1 MINIADI
8 HDCFGCGVCAKAC
21 PKQIIALKLNKNGF
35 YEPRIESA
43 DQCIK
48 CSICVEVCAFAA
60 DSQVIDLKP
69 TSYAAWSLNDDIRKN
84 SSSGG
89 IALQIFASCRCSQL
103 FLVSCDIM
111 FRNLFCIIITDDA
124 YFEAL
129 LQHLPADFKSDSP
142 GG

>member
-1 MINIADI
+1 MAHESCQPRRLLRHLMSVSFAFSPIVRRYFCHNSIDGTPWQKKSTRMKF
-8 HDCFGCGVCAKAC
+8 DSTLKRRGSVGKMRFDKGC
-21 PKQIIALKLNKNGF
+21 PS
-35 YEPRIESA
+35 PRICHGYLFPQIRRLYRSA
-43 DQCIK
+43 N
-48 CSICVEVCAFAA
+48 ICF
-60 DSQVIDLKP
+60 L
-69 TSYAAWSLNDDIRKN
+69 
-84 SSSGG
+84 
-89 IALQIFASCRCSQL
+89 RCSQL